1 MVLAKRVMK
10 RITGGYMDGKEKKD
24 ARTSSG
30 APG

>member
-10 RITGGYMDGKEKKD
+10 RITGSYMDVQEKKA
-24 ARTSSG
+24 ARTLSG